1 MNSDETTALRVH
13 SSRSAWSTR
22 CSPPYV
28 LSRSLTLQATKTLNR
43 GTAELVI
50 LAADAEPLEILLHL
64 PLDGN
69 ELDWESWLGVE
80 DWMLRAIV
88 RNVLG

>member
-1 MNSDETTALRVH
+1 MH

-22 CSPPYV
+22 CSPPYF

-69 ELDWESWLGVE
+69 ELDWESWLGGE